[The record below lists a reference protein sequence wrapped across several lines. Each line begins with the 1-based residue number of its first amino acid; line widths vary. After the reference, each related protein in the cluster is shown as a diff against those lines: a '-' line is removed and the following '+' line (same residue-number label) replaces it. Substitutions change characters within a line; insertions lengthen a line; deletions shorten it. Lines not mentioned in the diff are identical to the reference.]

1 MNVGYI
7 RVSSVSQNADRQLD
21 GVITEKNFEDKC
33 SGSTTDRPQLKQC
46 IEFIREGDTL
56 HVHSIDRLARNLEDL
71 LRLIRQITGKG
82 VTLHFHKEGMSFSQ
96 GNSNPLQKLQLEVM
110 GAVAEFER
118 CLILERQREG
128 IELAKEKGRYKGR
141 QSSRTPAEIEAIV
154 HEARECRNVTAVA
167 KKYHIS
173 RPTLYRWMREKQ
185 IPAV

>member
-128 IELAKEKGRYKGR
+128 IAIAKAQGKYKGGKRKKIVEFESKYKDYKNRIIPSKTALAKELK
-141 QSSRTPAEIEAIV
+141 
-154 HEARECRNVTAVA
+154 
-167 KKYHIS
+167 IS
-173 RPTLYRWMREKQ
+173 RPTLDRRIKEYEQK
-185 IPAV
+185 